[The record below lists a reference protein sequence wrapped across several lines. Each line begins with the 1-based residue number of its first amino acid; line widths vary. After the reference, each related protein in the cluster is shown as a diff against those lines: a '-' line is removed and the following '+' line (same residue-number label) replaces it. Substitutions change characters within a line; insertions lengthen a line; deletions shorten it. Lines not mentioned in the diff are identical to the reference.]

1 MLISM
6 EPVRRLGVYGRTRE
20 RAVGLAGW
28 VRSRGSREGITRR
41 WGGNCPGGI
50 FSAAPTSL
58 LEAEVHGDGD
68 EISAI
73 AFDGF
78 DLDARGCGPGQRQER
93 DQRRQDPGARH
104 RDRAL
109 LVLPAALVRI
119 EIIIGW
125 GETRLPAQLCLFPK
139 RRTRDDG
146 GPSVGEE
153 DPRWAGEGVRGGRC
167 HQDRLPPRN
176 PQGARLG
183 SPEPGAAPSQI

>member
-41 WGGNCPGGI
+41 WGENCPGGI

-78 DLDARGCGPGQRQER
+78 DLDARGCRPGQRQER

-125 GETRLPAQLCLFPK
+125 ERPVCPHSCVCFQS
-139 RRTRDDG
+139 DG
-146 GPSVGEE
+146 RATMADLASAKKTLDGLVNAYA
-153 DPRWAGEGVRGGRC
+153 AGDATKTASLLGTLKVRV
-167 HQDRLPPRN
+167 
-176 PQGARLG
+176 
-183 SPEPGAAPSQI
+183 

>member
-41 WGGNCPGGI
+41 WGENCGI

-125 GETRLPAQLCLFPK
+125 ERPVFPHSCVCFQS
-139 RRTRDDG
+139 DG
-146 GPSVGEE
+146 RATMADLASAKKTLDGLVKAYA
-153 DPRWAGEGVRGGRC
+153 AGDATKTASLLGTLKVRV
-167 HQDRLPPRN
+167 
-176 PQGARLG
+176 
-183 SPEPGAAPSQI
+183 